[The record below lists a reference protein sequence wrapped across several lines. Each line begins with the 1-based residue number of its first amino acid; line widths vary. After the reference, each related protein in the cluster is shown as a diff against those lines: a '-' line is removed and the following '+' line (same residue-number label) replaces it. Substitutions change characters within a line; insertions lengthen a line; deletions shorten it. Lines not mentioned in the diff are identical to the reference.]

1 MSHVKSN
8 FLNMI
13 WQKTGFA
20 IVHRSSKYLIEILT
34 RMSSA
39 KIAIRCLLLKKD
51 NLFTLWKAKVL
62 ECSRTVAS
70 GTQNK

>member
-1 MSHVKSN
+1 M
-8 FLNMI
+8 
-13 WQKTGFA
+13 
-20 IVHRSSKYLIEILT
+20 T

-62 ECSRTVAS
+62 EGPTTGAS
-70 GTQNK
+70 VTQNK